1 MAHKKKVSKN
11 KKRMQSYAKGGG
23 LMGYT
28 NGGGVLDEKQLGGIV
43 KVAKAVAPRV
53 KTLFKNVNK
62 KLNTFIDGQFEKTP
76 ALVETRK
83 KAIADKKFRILSE
96 KNKKTK

>member
-1 MAHKKKVSKN
+1 MAKKKVSKN

-28 NGGGVLDEKQLGGIV
+28 NGGDVLDEKQLGGIV
-43 KVAKAVAPRV
+43 KAVKAVAPKV
-53 KTLFKNVNK
+53 KTLFKNANK
-62 KLNTFIDGQFEKTP
+62 KLNTFIDGQFDKTD
-76 ALVETRK
+76 ALVEARK
-83 KAIADKKFRILSE
+83 KAQAEKKFRILSE